1 MLRNPINKYFKS
13 ICCFFLIIL
22 VGIACRTGVWSGTV
36 AAAEPRQ
43 KEALVEWDFCQDK
56 ALPKGMAKPSTAETP
71 VPPEQAQWTR
81 LTIPHVFR
89 LSGLPDESAGWYR
102 RNFTVADNE
111 KDKRFFLFLEGAA
124 TVKDVFVNGV
134 HIGRHRGAYTAAA
147 FDLTPGVKFGQSN
160 TLLLRVSNRD
170 DESSNC
176 LSRSTL
182 YYVNGGLYRKA
193 WLVKTGAVHI
203 YPDMGSCGVYI
214 TPANITA
221 AKADLNVR
229 TVVCNPLD
237 ISVNVTVNHIV
248 TIPDSDQTI
257 RFETQKELGP
267 NEKALVGATG
277 VVPQPKLWDIAR
289 PNLYTVRTELLD
301 DGELSDVLTERT
313 GFRTIAVKDD
323 KFYLN
328 GSEFLV
334 RGVNKHHQSERR
346 WNAVTDDELRK
357 EWDMMI
363 DMGCN
368 TVRLAHYPHSR
379 LEYSIADE
387 HGIAVWAENGLAGQ
401 LWNDPG
407 NEEKT
412 VTVDGERITREMVR
426 QNWNHPSILFWS
438 SGNETIQEVATH
450 YAEVI
455 REEDSTR
462 LVTFAAN
469 RNIPE
474 YTDFVAFNTY
484 SGWYGGHYADFKEL
498 PRNAFISET
507 GAGSWIT
514 HHIPYGVIKWNVDH
528 FESEEYAGMFA
539 EYRLQTVC
547 VDDPQNR
554 PMFLWWNFRE
564 FYNLKFKKNR
574 NTKGI
579 LTLAGMPKD
588 IYYLF
593 HAFYNPDEPVLHICG
608 RHHFLRQTA
617 PDNGIKVYSN
627 ASEVELVLNGTSRG
641 KLNNGDYKLPDSEKK
656 QKDGTM
662 TPVAGIPVNN
672 VFFWKAPLRPGRNV
686 VEVRDNKGLSKSIVL
701 YQKPSDGPVQ
711 ADVDAIVADL
721 ESSNADN
728 PAVFIDRPVESQGP
742 FYYDVDGSSDNTF
755 DVLPEQVEGAAWIA
769 TRRMSDSNM
778 KTDLSFRLSGD
789 AMVYVLH
796 STGTFP
802 NITLREPNEQTQKA
816 AAALTEALSA
826 AGFRNTKVKAIW
838 RGHDLVLADCG
849 LWSRS
854 CEAGETITVPGQT
867 LDYVILIKPEVH

>member
-1 MLRNPINKYFKS
+1 MKEYVNILRKTISQYIKS
-13 ICCFFLIIL
+13 FCCFFLIIFGA
-22 VGIACRTGVWSGTV
+22 VACATGVWPGTDTTD
-36 AAAEPRQ
+36 EPRE
-43 KEALVEWDFCQDK
+43 KEALVEWEFCPDT
-56 ALPKGMAKPSTAETP
+56 ASTTQMP
-71 VPPEQAQWTR
+71 VPPEQAQWIR
-81 LTIPHVFR
+81 LAIPHVFR

-102 RNFTVADNE
+102 RSFNVADDE
-111 KDKRFFLFLEGAA
+111 AGRRFFLYLEGAA

-170 DESSNC
+170 DESANC

-182 YYVNGGLYRKA
+182 YYINGGLYRKA
-193 WLVKTGAVHI
+193 WLIRTGAVHI

-221 AKADLNVR
+221 EKADLSVR

-237 ISVNVTVNHIV
+237 MSVEVIVRHIV
-248 TIPDSDQTI
+248 TEPGGAECV
-257 RFETQKELGP
+257 RFETKETIGS
-267 NEKALVGATG
+267 KKKVTIRAAG
-277 VVPQPKLWDIAR
+277 VVEEPKLWDIAK
-289 PNLYTVRTELLD
+289 PNLYTVRTELLV
-301 DGELSDVLTERT
+301 DGVLSDVVTERA
-313 GFRTIAVKDD
+313 GFRTIAVKDN

-328 GSEFLV
+328 GREFLV
-334 RGVNKHHQSERR
+334 RGVNKHHQSEHH
-346 WNAVTDDELRK
+346 WSAVTDEELRR
-357 EWDMMI
+357 EWEMMI

-387 HGIAVWAENGLAGQ
+387 RGIAVWAENGLAGQ

-407 NEEKT
+407 NEEKM

-438 SGNETIQEVATH
+438 SGNETIQEVATR
-450 YAEVI
+450 YAAVI

-514 HHIPYGVIKWNVDH
+514 HHLPYGVIQWNVDH
-528 FESEEYAGMFA
+528 FESEEYAGLFA

-547 VDDPQNR
+547 VDDPENR

-579 LTLAGMPKD
+579 ITLAGMPKD

-593 HAFYNPDEPVLHICG
+593 HAFYNLDEPVLHICG
-608 RHHFLRQTA
+608 RHYFLRQIA

-627 ASEVELVLNGTSRG
+627 APELELVLNGEGRG
-641 KLNNGDYKLPDSEKK
+641 KLKNGDYKLPDSEKK

-662 TPVAGIPVNN
+662 TPVPGITVNN
-672 VFFWKAPLRPGRNV
+672 VFFWKTPLRPGRNV
-686 VEVRDNKGLSKSIVL
+686 VEVRDNKGLSQSIVL
-701 YQKPSDGPVQ
+701 YQKPADGPVPAQ
-711 ADVDAIVADL
+711 AESIVTDL
-721 ESSNADN
+721 KSSSADN

-755 DVLPEQVEGAAWIA
+755 DALPLQVEGSAWIT
-769 TRRMSDSNM
+769 TRRLSDPNM
-778 KTDLSFRLSGD
+778 KTDLSFRLSKD
-789 AMVYVLH
+789 ATVYVLY

-802 NITLREPNEQTQKA
+802 NITLRKPNEETQKT
-816 AAALTEALSA
+816 AAALRSSLST
-826 AGFRNTKVKAIW
+826 AGFKDAGVKTTW
-838 RGHDLVLADCG
+838 RGHDLVLAYCG
-849 LWSRS
+849 LWNRPGK
-854 CEAGETITVPGQT
+854 AGETITIPGRT
-867 LDYVILIKPEVH
+867 LDYVILIKPEKR